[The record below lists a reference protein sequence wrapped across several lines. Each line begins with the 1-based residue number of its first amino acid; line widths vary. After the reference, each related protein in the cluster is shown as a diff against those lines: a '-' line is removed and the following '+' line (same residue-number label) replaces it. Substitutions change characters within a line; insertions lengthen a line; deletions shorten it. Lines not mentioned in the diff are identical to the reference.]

1 MTTEQLNEFLGT
13 RLGRNPYGEPVYKW
27 VHSDSFMHFMKD
39 ANGLAEVKLP
49 SGLIVMEPTYTERK
63 ARPDLI
69 DTWLIAHWHAPEPQ
83 SVWLAK
89 YGTRALWPRRGY
101 YTPVDAWE
109 DRGKPPTLAHT
120 ERVVDLVRRIR
131 AMSDTAAAMRDEAAK
146 TEAEIDRDERSVDS
160 LRSDIIDD
168 ACTAFGALP
177 GSRSGGVSIPMP
189 GVDYSAPF
197 QKQA

>member
-1 MTTEQLNEFLGT
+1 
-13 RLGRNPYGEPVYKW
+13 
-27 VHSDSFMHFMKD
+27 MHHMKD
-39 ANGLAEVKLP
+39 SNGLKEVTLS

-63 ARPDLI
+63 ARPDLV
-69 DTWLIAHWHAPEPQ
+69 DTWLIAHWHEPEPE
-83 SVWLAK
+83 SSWLAK

-120 ERVVDLVRRIR
+120 ERVVDLVRRTR
-131 AMSDTAAAMRDEAAK
+131 KMTASDVAAETEQAINQREKSAAG
-146 TEAEIDRDERSVDS
+146 TQ
-160 LRSDIIDD
+160 SDIIDD

-189 GVDYSAPF
+189 GVDYGAPF
-197 QKQA
+197 RQTEA